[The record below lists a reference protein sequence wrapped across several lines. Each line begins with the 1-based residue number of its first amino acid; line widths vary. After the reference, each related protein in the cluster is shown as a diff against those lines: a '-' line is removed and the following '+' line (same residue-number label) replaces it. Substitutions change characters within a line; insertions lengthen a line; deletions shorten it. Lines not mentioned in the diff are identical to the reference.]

1 VPSFWQIAAASRSGW
16 FLHCIMLPPRPTF
29 YPNERR
35 RSRGGFGSLSLHILG
50 LVQRGPSQFDRATRS
65 VVKSSAMFTE
75 TITPRFGD
83 SDGLRHVNNTVI
95 PGWFEQARNPIYRI
109 FNPEFVFEAWNLIL
123 ARYEIDF
130 VRPLVI
136 NGDVTVKT
144 WVSRIGTSSFEV
156 SQEAVQG
163 DALCTRGTTVLV
175 HYDFSAARPVPIP
188 VAIRGLLSE
197 HLAGPDGPRGRRES
211 DSTRGGGC
219 TP

>member
-1 VPSFWQIAAASRSGW
+1 
-16 FLHCIMLPPRPTF
+16 
-29 YPNERR
+29 
-35 RSRGGFGSLSLHILG
+35 
-50 LVQRGPSQFDRATRS
+50 
-65 VVKSSAMFTE
+65 MFTE

-109 FNPEFVFEAWNLIL
+109 FNPEFTFAEWNLIL

-136 NGDVTVKT
+136 NGDVTVRT

-163 DALCTRGTTVLV
+163 GALCTHGTTVLV
-175 HYDFSAARPVPIP
+175 HYDFGTARPVAIP
-188 VAIRGLLSE
+188 PAIRGLLSE
-197 HLAGPDGPRGRRES
+197 HFEGPDPPDGR
-211 DSTRGGGC
+211 
-219 TP
+219 

>member
-1 VPSFWQIAAASRSGW
+1 
-16 FLHCIMLPPRPTF
+16 
-29 YPNERR
+29 
-35 RSRGGFGSLSLHILG
+35 
-50 LVQRGPSQFDRATRS
+50 
-65 VVKSSAMFTE
+65 MFTE

-109 FNPEFVFEAWNLIL
+109 FNPQFVFEEWNLIL

-144 WVSRIGTSSFEV
+144 WISRIGSSSFEV
-156 SQEAVQG
+156 SQEALQG
-163 DALCTRGTTVLV
+163 GELCTRGKTVLV
-175 HYDFSAARPVPIP
+175 HYDFGAARPVPIP
-188 VAIRGLLSE
+188 PAIRGLLSE
-197 HLAGPDGPRGRRES
+197 HLAEPDGSGSLHDR